1 MCEGVMRRR
10 SQAGIGRRQVLQALL
25 GLAAADVTVVAAR
38 VDESFRGEVV
48 AVLRRQRPALAFTL
62 PGDDPE
68 SIHVKVGENTLQV
81 YLGNLQRQLGGAR
94 GMDREGQILDF
105 FDRIVAVRPAD
116 DEERARWS
124 EARARLRLQVV
135 PIEYR
140 QQAEALVSRDLA
152 AKVVIAYALDQGERY
167 ALVTTD
173 DLKTWGVDADAIHE
187 AALDGLEAAS
197 GKLAIEAEKSAKGR
211 GAYVTIL
218 TNDGYDAARLL
229 LPSVRQRLLRALGS
243 DLAIAGIPNRD
254 FLVAWTPDF
263 SARAGFAAKVSED
276 AKSRSHPL
284 TDELFVIEANGF
296 RVATAAELVEQR
308 RI

>member
-1 MCEGVMRRR
+1 MTRR
-10 SQAGIGRRQVLQALL
+10 SQGGIGRRRVLQAIF
-25 GLAAADVTVVAAR
+25 GLAAAGVTAVAAR
-38 VDESFRGEVV
+38 ADESFREEVV
-48 AVLRRQRPALAFTL
+48 ALLRRRRPALAFTL

-68 SIHVKVGENTLQV
+68 GIHVKVGGNTLQV
-81 YLGNLQRQLGGAR
+81 YLGNLERQLGKAR

-116 DEERARWS
+116 DEERARWQ
-124 EARARLRLQVV
+124 EARTKLRLQVV

-140 QQAEALVSRDLA
+140 RQAKELVSRDLA
-152 AKVVIAYALDQGERY
+152 ARVVIAY

-187 AALDGLEAAS
+187 AALAGLEAAS
-197 GKLAIEAEKSAKGR
+197 GKLAIEAERSAKGR
-211 GAYVTIL
+211 GAYATIL

-229 LPSVRQRLLRALGS
+229 LPSVRQRLLQALGS

-276 AKSRSHPL
+276 SKSRSHPL
-284 TDELFVIEANGF
+284 TDELFVIEVNGF
-296 RVATAAELVEQR
+296 RVASAAELVEQR

>member
-1 MCEGVMRRR
+1 MREGVMTRR
-10 SQAGIGRRQVLQALL
+10 SQGGIGRRGVLQAIF
-25 GLAAADVTVVAAR
+25 GLAAAGVTAVAAR
-38 VDESFRGEVV
+38 ADESFREEVV
-48 AVLRRQRPALAFTL
+48 ALLRRRRPALAFTL

-68 SIHVKVGENTLQV
+68 GIHVKVGGNTLQV
-81 YLGNLQRQLGGAR
+81 YLGNLERQLGKAR

-116 DEERARWS
+116 DEERARWQ
-124 EARARLRLQVV
+124 EARTKLRLQVV

-140 QQAEALVSRDLA
+140 RQTKELVSRDLA
-152 AKVVIAYALDQGERY
+152 ARVVIAYALDQGERY

-187 AALDGLEAAS
+187 AALAGLEAAS
-197 GKLAIEAEKSAKGR
+197 GKLAIEAERSAKGR
-211 GAYVTIL
+211 GAYATIL
-218 TNDGYDAARLL
+218 TSDGYDAARLL
-229 LPSVRQRLLRALGS
+229 LPSVRQRLLQALGS

-276 AKSRSHPL
+276 SKSRSHPL

>member
-1 MCEGVMRRR
+1 MAGR
-10 SQAGIGRRQVLQALL
+10 SQGGIGRRRVLQAML
-25 GLAAADVTVVAAR
+25 GLAVAGPTAAGAAER
-38 VDESFRGEVV
+38 FREEVV
-48 AVLRRQRPALAFTL
+48 ALLRRRRPGLKFTL

-68 SIHVKVGENTLQV
+68 SIHVKVGEDTMQV
-81 YLGNLQRQLGGAR
+81 YLGNLQRELGTVQGA
-94 GMDREGQILDF
+94 DRESQILAF
-105 FDRIVAVRPAD
+105 FDRIRTARPAD
-116 DEERARWS
+116 DEERRRWQD
-124 EARARLRLQVV
+124 ARAKLRLQLV

-140 QQAEALVSRDLA
+140 QQAKELVSRDLA
-152 AKVVIAYALDQGERY
+152 AKVLIAYALDQGERY

-173 DLKTWGVDADAIHE
+173 DLKTWGVDADAVHE
-187 AALDGLEAAS
+187 AALAGLEAVS
-197 GKLAIEAEKSAKGR
+197 GKLVVEAEKSAKGR
-211 GAYVTIL
+211 GAYATIL

-229 LPSVRQRLLRALGS
+229 LPSVRQKLLQALGS

-263 SARAGFAAKVSED
+263 SARADFAAKVSED
-276 AKSRSHPL
+276 SKSRSHPL

>member
-1 MCEGVMRRR
+1 MCEGVMTGR
-10 SQAGIGRRQVLQALL
+10 SQGGIGRRGVLQTLL
-25 GLAAADVTVVAAR
+25 ALAAAGVTAVAAR
-38 VDESFRGEVV
+38 ADESFRGEVA

-81 YLGNLQRQLGGAR
+81 YLGNLQRQLGTAR
-94 GMDREGQILDF
+94 GMDCEGQILDF